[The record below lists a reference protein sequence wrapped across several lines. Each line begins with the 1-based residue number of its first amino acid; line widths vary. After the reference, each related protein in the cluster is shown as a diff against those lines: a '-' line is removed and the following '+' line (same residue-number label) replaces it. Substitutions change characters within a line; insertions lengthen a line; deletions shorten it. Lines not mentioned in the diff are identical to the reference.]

1 MKKTSTKRIKHTK
14 KHKNNAIISYNR
26 RMSNSLTYPE
36 YKFEKPETLN
46 VDKLFSVT
54 RKNKNKEET
63 NLDF

>member
-1 MKKTSTKRIKHTK
+1 
-14 KHKNNAIISYNR
+14 
-26 RMSNSLTYPE
+26 MSNSLTYPE

-46 VDKLFSVT
+46 LDKLFSVT